1 VNELRLKVK
10 MLGFQAGGKHIV
22 IIDDEVAAKL
32 DVRSLDRVVIRHN
45 DREVVAIVNVAKF
58 FPGDFI
64 GLYDEVA
71 NILKIKEEDTVE
83 VAPAGVPDSLLYI
96 RRKLMGA
103 RLNAREIRKIVEDIV
118 DGYISDVEL
127 TALVTALHY
136 QHMSLEEA
144 LNFTKAM
151 VETGE
156 MLRLPSKI
164 VLDKHSLGG
173 VPGDK
178 TSMIVVPIIASLGYI
193 IPKTSSRAITSAAGT
208 ADRMEVL
215 APVSL
220 SVEEM
225 KEVVLKTNGCLVWGG
240 ALRLAPAD
248 DIIIRV
254 EYPLGID
261 PFFIPS
267 ILAKKLAVG
276 STHVV
281 LDIPTGRGAK
291 VPTISEARN
300 LAHDFI
306 QLASRLGMKME
317 AAVTYGEQPIGHAIG
332 PALEAREALITLM
345 GKGPKDLID
354 KATSI
359 AGILLEMA
367 GNTNGRE
374 LALKALQSGK
384 AEKKMR
390 EIIEAQGGDPNIK
403 PDDIKVGDKTFTY
416 YAETDGFVFWI
427 NNQALAL
434 IGKTAGAP
442 KDKGA
447 GIYVYVKLGEKVKAG
462 DPLFTIYAE
471 SSVKLQAAEKIVDEM
486 KPIAI
491 GRGIKAKMLLEKI
504 DTKPEKVVMLER

>member
-1 VNELRLKVK
+1 MKLKAK
-10 MLGFQAGGKHIV
+10 ILGYQAGGKHIV
-22 IIDDEVAAKL
+22 IIDDEIAEKL
-32 DVRSLDRVVIRHN
+32 DIRSLDRVKIKYG
-45 DREVVAIVNVAKF
+45 DKEIAAIVNVAKF
-58 FPGDFI
+58 LPGDII
-64 GLYDEVA
+64 GVYDEVA
-71 NILKIKEEDTVE
+71 RTLKVNEGDIVDVT
-83 VAPAGVPDSLLYI
+83 PAGAPESLLYI
-96 RRKLMGA
+96 RKKLSRA
-103 RLNAREIRKIVEDIV
+103 RLNAYEVHKIIEDIV
-118 DGYISDVEL
+118 NGYISDVEL
-127 TALVTALHY
+127 TALVTALHF
-136 QHMSLEEA
+136 QGMSLEEA

-156 MLRLPSKI
+156 TLKLPSKV

-220 SVEEM
+220 EVEEM
-225 KEVVLKTNGCLVWGG
+225 KKVVLKTNGCLVWGG
-240 ALRLAPAD
+240 ALGLAPAD

-291 VPTISEARN
+291 IATISEAKR
-300 LAHDFI
+300 LAQDFI
-306 QLASRLGMKME
+306 QLASRLGMHLE

-332 PALEAREALITLM
+332 PALEAKEALMTLM
-345 GKGPKDLID
+345 GNGPSDLID

-359 AGILLEMA
+359 AGILLEMV
-367 GNTNGRE
+367 GNKNGRE
-374 LALKALQSGK
+374 IALSALRSGK

-390 EIIEAQGGDPNIK
+390 EIIEAQGGDPNIR
-403 PDDIKVGDKTFTY
+403 PEDIEIGDKHFTV
-416 YAETDGFVFWI
+416 YAETDGFIFWI
-427 NNQALAL
+427 NNQALAM
-434 IGKTAGAP
+434 IGKAAGSP

-447 GIYVYVKLGEKVKAG
+447 GIYVYKKLGAKVKKG
-462 DPLFTIYAE
+462 EPLMAIYAE
-471 SSVKLQAAEKIVDEM
+471 SSVKLQTAEKIAEEL
-486 KPIAI
+486 KPIAV
-491 GRGIKAKMLLEKI
+491 GSGIKAKMLLEKI
-504 DTKPEKVVMLER
+504 DTRPERVVTLER

>member
-1 VNELRLKVK
+1 MKLKVK
-10 MLGFQAGGKHIV
+10 ILGFQAGGKHIV
-22 IIDDEVAAKL
+22 IIDDDIAEKL
-32 DVRSLDRVVIRHN
+32 DIRSLDRVKIKYMN
-45 DREVVAIVNVAKF
+45 REIVAIVNVAKF
-58 FPGDFI
+58 LPGDII
-64 GLYDEVA
+64 GVYDEVA
-71 NILKIKEEDTVE
+71 ELLKVREGDVVE
-83 VAPAGVPDSLLYI
+83 VIPAGAPESLLYI
-96 RRKLMGA
+96 RKKLTRA
-103 RLNAREIRKIVEDIV
+103 RLNAYEAKKIIEDIV
-118 DGYISDVEL
+118 NGYISDVEL

-136 QHMSLEEA
+136 QGMSLEEA
-144 LNFTKAM
+144 LNFTRAM

-156 MLRLPSKI
+156 TLKLPSKI

-220 SVEEM
+220 EIEEM
-225 KEVVLKTNGCLVWGG
+225 KKVILKTNGCLVWGG
-240 ALRLAPAD
+240 ALGLAPAD

-291 VPTISEARN
+291 VATISEARE
-300 LAHDFI
+300 LAQDFI
-306 QLASRLGMKME
+306 QLASHLGIKLE

-332 PALEAREALITLM
+332 PALEAKEALMTLM
-345 GKGPKDLID
+345 GNGPSDLID

-359 AGILLEMA
+359 AGILLEMV
-367 GNTNGRE
+367 GNRNGRE
-374 LALKALQSGK
+374 IALHTLQSGK

-390 EIIEAQGGDPNIK
+390 EIIEAQGGDPNVK
-403 PDDIKVGDKTFTY
+403 PEDIGIGDKHFTV

-434 IGKTAGAP
+434 IGKTAGSP

-447 GIYVYVKLGEKVKAG
+447 GVYVYTKLGTKVKKG
-462 DPLFTIYAE
+462 DPLFTVYAE
-471 SSVKLQAAEKIVDEM
+471 SSVKLHAVEKILEELN
-486 KPIAI
+486 PIAI
-491 GRGIKAKMLLEKI
+491 GSGIQAKMLLEKI
-504 DTKPEKVVMLER
+504 DTRPEKIITLER